1 MSEGFLQLKP
11 QKKTLYSVSSLVS
24 GVSKRLE
31 STVKGIF
38 LSCELILFLFEFLAF
53 FLWNMTC

>member
-31 STVKGIF
+31 STVKGII

-53 FLWNMTC
+53 FL